1 MKLFTFSLVIALLTS
16 CGDTGCSI
24 DTWEYREFSN
34 GSYKYFTCYEETCPG
49 TSYKSRQCR
58 AR

>member
-1 MKLFTFSLVIALLTS
+1 MRIFTFSLVVLLAS
-16 CGDTGCSI
+16 CGETGCSI

-49 TSYKSRQCR
+49 TSYKTRQCR
-58 AR
+58 SR